1 MHTKRACVW
10 KAEQEKL
17 ILLQEG
23 ERALQQ
29 LLQKANDELM
39 PMLVSHRTLKQGLEQ
54 VEVDALEHSKV
65 VEELEWL
72 ESEEKAAAEG
82 TRDPLTQDQ
91 SFRMDFLSFKK
102 SRFEEGSEVRKTRVA
117 MEQAMYEEVDWA
129 ISQQRQQVSMI
140 KSDLQ
145 EAQNRVA
152 LAEVSCQKLCDLS
165 DELRGTFARL
175 PTTRHHTAYEENP
188 DELTDEHGAH
198 VADSFAEG
206 NEVRLHDLPGHLA
219 RFNGTLGRILSVEVG
234 AQGIHWVNVKLDD
247 DVRKLPIRCAPTS
260 VRLAHAF
267 AAAATYPEEE
277 DRVEFKYVAGCDRT
291 HGIAIGSLEAGFATE
306 YYYIGEEMDDRGPN
320 LDALKPDS
328 ATTSQR
334 IELEAPRAWPENFPE
349 ECVAARWAGFIFVAT
364 DGQYT
369 FSTESNDG
377 SRLWVAGSLVV
388 DNGGL
393 HGMRRKEGI
402 IALAA
407 GLHTFK
413 ADFFVSTGSP
423 GMIVRMLGPDTP
435 DAEGKPQE
443 VVVEGYHVKGWE
455 AVGAFESVQLGPEIF
470 PVEEENVLADHA
482 VDSSGEEQLLYDM
495 YQQSAR
501 QWGVGGSPKSPA
513 HSWSGS
519 QQQPSAGGLFGR
531 KDSGFSQAKT
541 SRSFGDNGEDEE
553 AGEDGGLESE
563 SRPATKSVRWDV
575 GGVESPQGTK
585 SISLDGEHHQRL
597 VLRTAGTEASRPGS

>member
-1 MHTKRACVW
+1 
-10 KAEQEKL
+10 
-17 ILLQEG
+17 
-23 ERALQQ
+23 
-29 LLQKANDELM
+29 
-39 PMLVSHRTLKQGLEQ
+39 
-54 VEVDALEHSKV
+54 
-65 VEELEWL
+65 
-72 ESEEKAAAEG
+72 
-82 TRDPLTQDQ
+82 
-91 SFRMDFLSFKK
+91 
-102 SRFEEGSEVRKTRVA
+102 
-117 MEQAMYEEVDWA
+117 
-129 ISQQRQQVSMI
+129 
-140 KSDLQ
+140 
-145 EAQNRVA
+145 
-152 LAEVSCQKLCDLS
+152 
-165 DELRGTFARL
+165 
-175 PTTRHHTAYEENP
+175 
-188 DELTDEHGAH
+188 
-198 VADSFAEG
+198 
-206 NEVRLHDLPGHLA
+206 
-219 RFNGTLGRILSVEVG
+219 
-234 AQGIHWVNVKLDD
+234 
-247 DVRKLPIRCAPTS
+247 
-260 VRLAHAF
+260 
-267 AAAATYPEEE
+267 
-277 DRVEFKYVAGCDRT
+277 
-291 HGIAIGSLEAGFATE
+291 
-306 YYYIGEEMDDRGPN
+306 
-320 LDALKPDS
+320 
-328 ATTSQR
+328 
-334 IELEAPRAWPENFPE
+334 
-349 ECVAARWAGFIFVAT
+349 
-364 DGQYT
+364 
-369 FSTESNDG
+369 
-377 SRLWVAGSLVV
+377 
-388 DNGGL
+388 
-393 HGMRRKEGI
+393 MRRKEGI

>member
-17 ILLQEG
+17 ILLQEE

-260 VRLAHAF
+260 VRLEGGGMGKSTKLGFNESCRSSGKMLSKGVIEDVYPPFDAQVERFVKVCGGGHGVYFGELNIF
-267 AAAATYPEEE
+267 ALGVIKRSASQYH
-277 DRVEFKYVAGCDRT
+277 KLWKNSGK
-291 HGIAIGSLEAGFATE
+291 STE
-306 YYYIGEEMDDRGPN
+306 GLLGASTKW
-320 LDALKPDS
+320 L
-328 ATTSQR
+328 
-334 IELEAPRAWPENFPE
+334 
-349 ECVAARWAGFIFVAT
+349 
-364 DGQYT
+364 GQPS
-369 FSTESNDG
+369 FST
-377 SRLWVAGSLVV
+377 
-388 DNGGL
+388 
-393 HGMRRKEGI
+393 
-402 IALAA
+402 
-407 GLHTFK
+407 FK
-413 ADFFVSTGSP
+413 
-423 GMIVRMLGPDTP
+423 
-435 DAEGKPQE
+435 
-443 VVVEGYHVKGWE
+443 
-455 AVGAFESVQLGPEIF
+455 GATVQ
-470 PVEEENVLADHA
+470 
-482 VDSSGEEQLLYDM
+482 
-495 YQQSAR
+495 
-501 QWGVGGSPKSPA
+501 KS
-513 HSWSGS
+513 
-519 QQQPSAGGLFGR
+519 
-531 KDSGFSQAKT
+531 
-541 SRSFGDNGEDEE
+541 NGE
-553 AGEDGGLESE
+553 
-563 SRPATKSVRWDV
+563 K
-575 GGVESPQGTK
+575 K
-585 SISLDGEHHQRL
+585 K
-597 VLRTAGTEASRPGS
+597 